1 MVKSK
6 TREVLVM
13 NKPVTSFTLIALI
26 CATTLAGTHW
36 LTEKQIEDNRKNFA
50 LQQLAQVLP
59 DANERIIKVH
69 PNSTVYSSQL
79 ESKQTG
85 NILPLTTSQGYNGYI
100 SGWLAIDL
108 DRHVRGIRIVQ
119 HSETPGIGDV
129 IETTKSRWVDQ
140 FLGHGSDSAIFELK
154 IDQGSFDQVSGATI
168 TTRALTRAI
177 GKTLTNAPQSLAAS
191 PVVVET
197 ADD

>member
-1 MVKSK
+1 
-6 TREVLVM
+6 M

-26 CATTLAGTHW
+26 CATTLAVTHW

-59 DANERIIKVH
+59 NANERIIKVH
-69 PNSTVYSSQL
+69 PNSAVYSSQL
-79 ESKQTG
+79 ESIQTG
-85 NILPLTTSQGYNGYI
+85 NILPLSTSQGYNGYI

-108 DRHVRGIRIVQ
+108 NRQVRGIRIVE

-129 IETTKSRWVDQ
+129 IEATKSRWIDQ
-140 FLGHGSDSAIFELK
+140 FLGQGSDSAIFELK
-154 IDQGSFDQVSGATI
+154 LDQGSFDHVSGATI

-177 GKTLTNAPQSLAAS
+177 GETLTTAPQSLAGS
-191 PVVVET
+191 PAVVEI
-197 ADD
+197 AHD